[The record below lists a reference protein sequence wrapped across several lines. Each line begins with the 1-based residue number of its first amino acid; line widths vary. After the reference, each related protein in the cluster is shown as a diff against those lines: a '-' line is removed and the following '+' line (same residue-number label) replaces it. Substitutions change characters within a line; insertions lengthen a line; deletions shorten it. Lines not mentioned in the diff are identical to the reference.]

1 MKKIIVYCTMLL
13 ILITGVHSAPV
24 ICHAEEMEETTEN
37 SGQEDS
43 TTEIGEQNSEQKDK
57 TDLIAGDD
65 ERTTIEEVGV
75 DGMVPV
81 YGTDIKDGTY
91 SIEVESSSSMFRIVK
106 AELTVQEGEMS
117 AVLTLS
123 GTGYLKLYMGT
134 GEQAVEED
142 ESAYAPYVE
151 DAEGKYTYT
160 VPVEALDKELEC
172 TAFSKRK
179 EKWYDHQLVF
189 QASSLPEDALLI
201 ELPDYDALEEAA
213 KAKEE
218 EEKEAEEESPA
229 KTADADLKPAEI
241 SLEDGNYTMEVT
253 LSGGTGRASVTSP
266 AKVAVSNN
274 TAVATI
280 EWSSAN
286 FDYMIVNG
294 EQYLPVNTEGNSTFE
309 IPVFAF
315 DAPMDVI
322 ADTTAMSAPHEIA
335 YTLTFQTD
343 TVQKEQDGLL
353 PKAAVGI
360 LIVVIVAVV
369 AAVLIKRN
377 KNNSNV
383 QK

>member
-37 SGQEDS
+37 SK
-43 TTEIGEQNSEQKDK
+43 QKDK

-91 SIEVESSSSMFRIVK
+91 PIEVESSSSMFRIVK
-106 AELTVQEGEMS
+106 AELTVREGEMS

-134 GEQAVEED
+134 GEQAIDED
-142 ESAYAPYVE
+142 ESAYASYVE

-189 QASSLPEDALLI
+189 QASTLPEDALLI
-201 ELPDYDALEEAA
+201 ELPDYDALKAA
-213 KAKEE
+213 AEAKEE
-218 EEKEAEEESPA
+218 ETKAAAEEESPA
-229 KTADADLKPAEI
+229 KTADSDLKPAEI
-241 SLEDGNYTMEVT
+241 YLDDGNYTMEVT

-280 EWSSAN
+280 EWSSSN

-343 TVQKEQDGLL
+343 TVQKEQGDLL
-353 PKAAVGI
+353 PKVAMEI
-360 LIVVIVAVV
+360 LIVVAVAV
-369 AAVLIKRN
+369 ALIKRN
-377 KNNSNV
+377 KNNRNV
-383 QK
+383 